1 MLIYRNIQAQQNA
14 NNAQRTMKRERGSIR
29 FCPHFF
35 FSLPFVGHHAFVED
49 KLSTYH
55 TIYQCV
61 MCHIQHFNAF
71 TPVNKSVGKRLD
83 APSRYCVCRHV
94 IMPTSRHGNMT
105 AYRHGGMTCH
115 PKLAKEEKHPATT
128 DSAADFGE
136 RKSHSSLGRFLH
148 APLR

>member
-1 MLIYRNIQAQQNA
+1 MLIYSNIQAQQNA
-14 NNAQRTMKRERGSIR
+14 NNAQRTMKREDSCIQ

-49 KLSTYH
+49 QLSTYH

-61 MCHIQHFNAF
+61 MYHIQHFNAF

-83 APSRYCVCRHV
+83 APSRYYIYRHA

-105 AYRHGGMTCH
+105 AYRQGGMTYN
-115 PKLAKEEKHPATT
+115 P
-128 DSAADFGE
+128 DR
-136 RKSHSSLGRFLH
+136 RKRKGIRRPPT
-148 APLR
+148 ARRILRDGKAIAIAH